1 MTWRNNMVNYQ
12 QLYHL
17 MVNASE
23 NALAA
28 LEAGNPLLA
37 QKILTDAEREAEERV
52 LSAEAEE

>member
-1 MTWRNNMVNYQ
+1 MVNYQ
-12 QLYHL
+12 QLYHF

-23 NALAA
+23 KALAA
-28 LEAGNPLLA
+28 LEEGNPLLA